1 LHVLINNAGIFSIGG
16 WYFWSCWLLFGLSSI
31 YHSESMTTPSTGSP
45 FISSVEKKVY
55 HFFSSDK
62 PSFTLQ
68 VYLVKSRPLPS
79 SIPSL
84 LCFFGTLCFRSDGGI
99 ILSYLPIIFTRQ
111 KMGGVFIYNFLI

>member
-1 LHVLINNAGIFSIGG
+1 MEESITR
-16 WYFWSCWLLFGLSSI
+16 FHHKTSDH
-31 YHSESMTTPSTGSP
+31 HSAEDIEFHHETSEPPQPDTL
-45 FISSVEKKVY
+45 
-55 HFFSSDK
+55 
-62 PSFTLQ
+62 SFTLQ

-84 LCFFGTLCFRSDGGI
+84 LCFFGTLFFRSDGGI